1 MFDIGF
7 WELFVVLIIALLVI
21 GPERLPALARK
32 TGLWVRKIRG
42 FVSSVK
48 EDIDREFATEE
59 LKRIVKEQAESSG
72 IHEII
77 EETRTTLKETENQF
91 ILDDLADADKPDK
104 SDKPHTPAGK
114 PGQTGSE
121 RPAKEQITDQA
132 VVPGPDT
139 VTETSAD
146 HVKSKQS

>member
-7 WELFVVLIIALLVI
+7 WELFVVLVIALLVI
-21 GPERLPALARK
+21 GPERLPAMARK
-32 TGLWVRKIRG
+32 AGLWVRKIRG
-42 FVSSVK
+42 FMSSVK

-91 ILDDLADADKPDK
+91 ILDNLVDADKPAATEHRSEKTGGDT
-104 SDKPHTPAGK
+104 DGK
-114 PGQTGSE
+114 KLSGQAAAST
-121 RPAKEQITDQA
+121 Q
-132 VVPGPDT
+132 DT
-139 VTETSAD
+139 VTETPAQ
-146 HVKSKQS
+146 HAKSKQS